1 MKLFLPDACWQ
12 KDLISGAVFLY
23 FHRDGIGF
31 TLHPSVSAFVTGIDP
46 FEFFRIVDERK
57 PSWAPKFFQFVEYWR
72 VYRESLHDTRKLLEP
87 LRGTIWKSILLSYP
101 RGADAWEAATEL
113 LLSSTL
119 PKLEIVQSVDPFS
132 ASDELFAHIFF
143 EKYLEL
149 YYPNHSPQEL
159 VALGMELSAAPHD
172 RSPVVIDWGKL
183 YEYCDQL
190 FGGTDLEWLLA
201 TSYMFRMPLFK
212 EREAI
217 LLSNERLIPFLTSL
231 PVEPTTD
238 PGTKPSEEVLDVAAW
253 SFFRQ
258 LVSPIVDPLDENR
271 LQKLSQLIHN
281 RADEIERLRTRC
293 LRLAQELGKESD
305 LPLLQSKISNHI
317 RLNVQK
323 EVQAVLGLDRRAVR
337 DLLTTVFSDE
347 KTWVSIATFLYSLVN
362 GGEVLS
368 AGSAIYAFASI
379 GSKAFKTAA
388 DRKEKLRA
396 NDYTLLYRMKKL

>member
-119 PKLEIVQSVDPFS
+119 PKLENVQSVDPFS

-190 FGGTDLEWLLA
+190 FGGTDL
-201 TSYMFRMPLFK
+201 
-212 EREAI
+212 
-217 LLSNERLIPFLTSL
+217 
-231 PVEPTTD
+231 
-238 PGTKPSEEVLDVAAW
+238 VAAW